1 MKAGSVAQDT
11 AARVPLEDGRPADAR
26 DDRTS
31 GGLAGGALLSIG
43 TLASGVLAYAFNV
56 IVARTLGA
64 ADYGPVAVL
73 WAAMFVASV
82 VLFRPMEQ
90 TLSHGISERLTR
102 GQEARSLIRPVLRL
116 TAALAAGAV
125 VLILLF
131 WGTITDKLFSGSDV
145 MTLMLALG
153 IVGYALSYA
162 VRGILGGLQ
171 WFDDYGALLLADGA
185 VRVVLL
191 APLLVVVSPTV
202 AAIAVA
208 GAAFGGALV
217 PAARYA
223 ARRRRR
229 PPGPALAE
237 LLDGTK
243 APPFK
248 LGPTVAF
255 AAPAAA
261 IAASEQILVSGG
273 ALLVA
278 VTGDGGMAAAG
289 VVFAATMLVRA
300 PVFLFQG
307 VAAFL
312 LPTLTRLDASGQ
324 AGLLRRRMLLIC
336 AGLLA
341 GTVALAALSLAGG
354 PRVMRLVFG
363 ASFVVSSTDL
373 AVLSCGVG
381 AYLIAATLS
390 QAGLARGE
398 AAVTALSW
406 VVASVTFVVVEL
418 SLTGAPFERV
428 SVAFS
433 AATMLAAGAMALVIF
448 GRPLTA
454 GRTLVLDTAGPS
466 DGGTA
471 LAEGRG
477 KA

>member
-1 MKAGSVAQDT
+1 MERATVDAEAVAPAALGAGHPLRAVRRAVAGLRT
-11 AARVPLEDGRPADAR
+11 ATG
-26 DDRTS
+26 
-31 GGLAGGALLSIG
+31 LLSVG
-43 TLASGVLAYAFNV
+43 TLASGILAYAFN
-56 IVARTLGA
+56 IVAARALGVQG
-64 ADYGPVAVL
+64 YGPVAVL

-90 TLSHGISERLTR
+90 TLSHGISERLAR
-102 GQEARSLIRPVLRL
+102 GQEARSLIRSLLRL
-116 TAALAAGAV
+116 TALVATAAVALIV
-125 VLILLF
+125 VG
-131 WGTITDKLFSGSDV
+131 WSAITDRLFSGSDV

-153 IVGYALSYA
+153 IVGYAVSYA

-191 APLLVVVSPTV
+191 APLLVVLSPTV
-202 AAIAVA
+202 AAVAVA
-208 GAAFGGALV
+208 GAAYGGTVV
-217 PAARYA
+217 PLARYR
-223 ARRRRR
+223 ARRRHAD
-229 PPGPALAE
+229 GPSLAT
-237 LLDGTK
+237 LLAG
-243 APPFK
+243 APAPEVQF
-248 LGPTVAF
+248 GPTLAF

-278 VTGDGGMAAAG
+278 LTGDGGMAAAG

-324 AGLLRRRMLLIC
+324 SGRLRRRMLVIC
-336 AGLLA
+336 AGILA
-341 GTVALAALSLAGG
+341 GAVALAALSLLGG
-354 PRVMRLVFG
+354 PQLMRLVFG
-363 ASFVVSSTDL
+363 ASFVVSGTDL
-373 AVLSCGVG
+373 AILSCGVG

-406 VVASVTFVVVEL
+406 VAASVTFIVVEL

-433 AATMLAAGAMALVIF
+433 MATMLAAAAMAVVIF
-448 GRPLTA
+448 GRPLALAGTA
-454 GRTLVLDTAGPS
+454 VLDPVGPS
-466 DGGTA
+466 DGGVP

-477 KA
+477 NA